1 MENWINSITKT
12 ESEIL
17 TNFINKINLEDRTD
31 MTFLAII
38 GSKVKTLKFLL
49 DLQEFLNPD
58 DCEIINGNEF
68 NGLDKIEYF
77 AKNQSLDNKKIKCL
91 MIETDSENNKINSSI
106 IKQVLGTDNI
116 LRFIQN
122 DIEINKYI
130 PNIII
135 TFESDEFMNNDLG
148 LKRRCKP
155 KIYKD

>member
-1 MENWINSITKT
+1 MESWTNSITDS

-68 NGLDKIEYF
+68 DDLDKIESF
-77 AKNQSLDNKKIKCL
+77 VTNQSQDNKKIKCL
-91 MIETDSENNKINSSI
+91 MIETDSTDNKVSSSI
-106 IKQVLGTDNI
+106 IKRVLGHDI
-116 LRFIQN
+116 IRFQQN
-122 DIEINKYI
+122 DIETSKYI

-135 TFESDEFMNNDLG
+135 TFESDKFINSDLG

-155 KIYKD
+155 IYLH